1 MTVESLAKK
10 DKIGRMRTKVI
21 CAMDEIVVSEK
32 TYLTKLQ
39 ELVEEILVPCQAS
52 DLFDS
57 AEIATLFGNVRELM
71 EYHKN
76 FSFQLSQCEEIEH
89 LTKVLY
95 LNCYRNLSDRSFT
108 SYAIVSPLQL
118 SVLDII

>member
-10 DKIGRMRTKVI
+10 DKPEIGRMRTKVI
-21 CAMDEIVVSEK
+21 HAMDEIVVSEK

-39 ELVEEILVPCQAS
+39 ELVEEILVPCEAS

-71 EYHKN
+71 EYHKK
-76 FSFQLSQCEEIEH
+76 FSFQLSQCQEIEH
-89 LTKVLY
+89 LTKVVYQFQIMKL
-95 LNCYRNLSDRSFT
+95 
-108 SYAIVSPLQL
+108 I
-118 SVLDII
+118 

>member
-39 ELVEEILVPCQAS
+39 ELVEVRRLDSGHFTEQA
-52 DLFDS
+52 
-57 AEIATLFGNVRELM
+57 
-71 EYHKN
+71 
-76 FSFQLSQCEEIEH
+76 
-89 LTKVLY
+89 
-95 LNCYRNLSDRSFT
+95 
-108 SYAIVSPLQL
+108 
-118 SVLDII
+118 